1 MALVLRTSADV
12 ASCTCGRNRDVSAR
26 ACAETTTGNGQE
38 CLFLASSF
46 NDVLF
51 LTHMPVST
59 GEQKLAE
66 RIANWKSC
74 AGQRTRKRGVV
85 V

>member
-1 MALVLRTSADV
+1 M
-12 ASCTCGRNRDVSAR
+12 
-26 ACAETTTGNGQE
+26 GNGQE